1 MRGNKSLRSLSSEAL
16 SKPLMVYATAALAIN
31 ASPPK
36 DLAMNTISTFSTLGT
51 RRTLRAPFTRL
62 VALTLF
68 SVWVVATGSA
78 QADPVRMGAM
88 VGMSGFATHG
98 GGPGF
103 GHGGG
108 GGYRGYGGGYRGGY
122 GGGYRGGYGG
132 GWVAP
137 LLGAAIV
144 GSALYATMPA
154 PVVVQQPQVIYP
166 QQPAVITDPSRV
178 SYYCQPYQQYYPHV
192 TQCPSAW
199 QVAPY

>member
-1 MRGNKSLRSLSSEAL
+1 MNSL
-16 SKPLMVYATAALAIN
+16 
-31 ASPPK
+31 
-36 DLAMNTISTFSTLGT
+36 STFSTLGT
-51 RRTLRAPFTRL
+51 LGTQRTLRAPFTRL

-68 SVWVVATGSA
+68 SALVCATGSA
-78 QADPVRMGAM
+78 QADPVRMG
-88 VGMSGFATHG
+88 GMLGVSGFTTHG

-108 GGYRGYGGGYRGGY
+108 GGYRGYGGH

-132 GWVAP
+132 SWVAP

-144 GSALYATMPA
+144 GGAIYATIP

-178 SYYCQPYQQYYPHV
+178 KYYCQPYQQYYPYV

-199 QVAPY
+199 QIVPY

>member
-1 MRGNKSLRSLSSEAL
+1 M
-16 SKPLMVYATAALAIN
+16 N

-78 QADPVRMGAM
+78 QADPVRMSTM

-108 GGYRGYGGGYRGGY
+108 GGYRGYGGHGGGYRGGY

-137 LLGAAIV
+137 LLGAAMV

-178 SYYCQPYQQYYPHV
+178 SYYCQPYQQYYPNV

-199 QVAPY
+199 QVVPY